1 MTGQEAVELIHQEA
15 WTGRKPGLSRTKDL
29 LGRVGNPHQKLK
41 YVHITGTNG
50 KGSTAAMVAS
60 VLDQAGLTVGL
71 YTSPHLWRF
80 HERFQV
86 NGVPIPDDTLGRIAE
101 RVIQAGKGMED
112 PATEFELMTVVGMLY
127 FLEAGCDIVVL
138 EVGLGG
144 RMDSTNVIPAP
155 EVAVI
160 TNIGLEHTRELGDTL
175 AQIATEKSG
184 ILKSGCDAV
193 LYHQSGEVEEVI
205 LAACRHQ
212 GIPLTLTNPEGLRVL
227 ESGRDGQT
235 FTYRD
240 RGAFHIS
247 LLGRYQLYNAATA
260 LEVAAAL
267 VRRGWKISEEAVR
280 QGLRATVW
288 PARMELTH
296 RNPDVLLD
304 GGHNPQCMGALR
316 RALKELYPNRK
327 IFFLTGVL
335 SDKDYP
341 SMLGEILPL
350 SKQFVTVT
358 PDSDR
363 ALSAEDLAQYL
374 RQAGAEAQPCGSV
387 SEGIQTVLD
396 LAQPNDVVCVCG
408 SLYMIGEARHALG
421 LC

>member
-1 MTGQEAVELIHQEA
+1 MTGQEAVELIRQEA
-15 WTGRKPGLSRTKDL
+15 WTGRKPGLSRTREL
-29 LGRVGNPHQKLK
+29 LKRVGDPHQKLK

-60 VLDQAGLTVGL
+60 VLAQAGLTVGL
-71 YTSPHLWRF
+71 YTSPHLWSF

-86 NGVPIPDDTLGRIAE
+86 NGVPISDDALGRIAE
-101 RVIQAGKGMED
+101 RVIQAGRGMED
-112 PATEFELMTVVGMLY
+112 PATEFELMTAVGMLY
-127 FLEAGCDIVVL
+127 FL

-184 ILKSGCDAV
+184 ILKPGCDAV
-193 LYHQSGEVEEVI
+193 LYHQSGEVEKVVSD
-205 LAACRHQ
+205 ACRRQ
-212 GIPLTLTNPEGLRVL
+212 GIPLTLTDPEGLRVL
-227 ESGRDGQT
+227 GSGREGQT

-240 RGAFHIS
+240 WGTFHIS

-260 LEVAAAL
+260 MEVVAAL
-267 VRRGWKISEEAVR
+267 VRRGWRISEEAVTR
-280 QGLRATVW
+280 GLRAAVW
-288 PARMELTH
+288 PARMELVR
-296 RNPDVLLD
+296 RNPDMILD

-316 RALKELYPNRK
+316 RALEELYPNRK
-327 IFFLTGVL
+327 ILFMTGVL

-341 SMLGEILPL
+341 SMLGELLPL
-350 SKQFVTVT
+350 SKGFVTIT

-363 ALSAEDLAQYL
+363 ALSAGELAQYL

-387 SEGIQTVLD
+387 SEGIRTVLD
-396 LAQPNDVVCVCG
+396 LAQPDDVVCVCG

>member
-1 MTGQEAVELIHQEA
+1 MTGQEAVELIRQEA
-15 WTGRKPGLSRTKDL
+15 WTGRKPGLSRTREL
-29 LGRVGNPHQKLK
+29 LKRVGDPHQKLK

-60 VLDQAGLTVGL
+60 VLAQAGLTVGL
-71 YTSPHLWRF
+71 YTSPHLWSF

-86 NGVPIPDDTLGRIAE
+86 NGVPISDDALGRIAE
-101 RVIQAGKGMED
+101 RVIQAGRGMED
-112 PATEFELMTVVGMLY
+112 PATEFELMTAVGMLY
-127 FLEAGCDIVVL
+127 FLEAGCDLVVL

-184 ILKSGCDAV
+184 ILKPGCDAV
-193 LYHQSGEVEEVI
+193 LYHQSGEVEKVVSD
-205 LAACRHQ
+205 ACRRQ
-212 GIPLTLTNPEGLRVL
+212 GIPLTLTDPEGLRVL
-227 ESGRDGQT
+227 GSGREGQT

-240 RGAFHIS
+240 WGTFHIS
-247 LLGRYQLYNAATA
+247 LLGRYKLYNAATA
-260 LEVAAAL
+260 LEVVAAL
-267 VRRGWKISEEAVR
+267 VRRGWRISEEAVTR
-280 QGLRATVW
+280 GLRAAVW
-288 PARMELTH
+288 PARMELVR
-296 RNPDVLLD
+296 RNPDMILD

-316 RALKELYPNRK
+316 RALEELYPNRK
-327 IFFLTGVL
+327 ILFMTGVL

-341 SMLGEILPL
+341 SMLGELLPL
-350 SKQFVTVT
+350 SKGFVTIT

-363 ALSAEDLAQYL
+363 ALSAGELAQYL

-387 SEGIQTVLD
+387 SEGIRTVLD
-396 LAQPNDVVCVCG
+396 GAAG
-408 SLYMIGEARHALG
+408 
-421 LC
+421 

>member
-1 MTGQEAVELIHQEA
+1 MTGQEAVELIRQEA
-15 WTGRKPGLSRTKDL
+15 WTGRKPGLSRTREL
-29 LGRVGNPHQKLK
+29 LKRVGDPHQKLK

-60 VLDQAGLTVGL
+60 VLAQAGLTVGL
-71 YTSPHLWRF
+71 YTSPHLWSF

-86 NGVPIPDDTLGRIAE
+86 NGVPISDDALGRIAE
-101 RVIQAGKGMED
+101 RVIQAGRGMED
-112 PATEFELMTVVGMLY
+112 PATEFELMTAVGMLY
-127 FLEAGCDIVVL
+127 FLEAGCDLVVL

-184 ILKSGCDAV
+184 ILKPGCDAV
-193 LYHQSGEVEEVI
+193 LYHQSGEVEKVVSD
-205 LAACRHQ
+205 ACRRQ
-212 GIPLTLTNPEGLRVL
+212 GIPLTLTDPEGLRVL
-227 ESGRDGQT
+227 GSGREGQT

-240 RGAFHIS
+240 WGTFHIS

-260 LEVAAAL
+260 LEVVAAL
-267 VRRGWKISEEAVR
+267 VRRGWRISEEAVTR
-280 QGLRATVW
+280 GLRAAVW
-288 PARMELTH
+288 PARMELVR
-296 RNPDVLLD
+296 RNPDMILD

-316 RALKELYPNRK
+316 RALEELYPNRK
-327 IFFLTGVL
+327 ILFMTGVL

-341 SMLGEILPL
+341 SMLGELLPL
-350 SKQFVTVT
+350 SKGFVTIT
-358 PDSDR
+358 PDS
-363 ALSAEDLAQYL
+363 ALSAGELAQYL

-387 SEGIQTVLD
+387 SEGIRTVLD
-396 LAQPNDVVCVCG
+396 LAQPDDVVCVCG

>member
-1 MTGQEAVELIHQEA
+1 MTGQEAVELIRQEA
-15 WTGRKPGLSRTKDL
+15 WTGRKPGLSRTREL
-29 LGRVGNPHQKLK
+29 LKRVGDPHQKLK

-60 VLDQAGLTVGL
+60 VLAQAGLTVGL
-71 YTSPHLWRF
+71 YTSPHLWSF

-86 NGVPIPDDTLGRIAE
+86 NGVPISDDALGRIAE
-101 RVIQAGKGMED
+101 RVIQAGRGMED
-112 PATEFELMTVVGMLY
+112 PATEFELMTAVGMLY
-127 FLEAGCDIVVL
+127 FLEAGCDLVVL

-184 ILKSGCDAV
+184 ILKPGCDAV
-193 LYHQSGEVEEVI
+193 LYHQSGEVEKVVSD
-205 LAACRHQ
+205 ACRRQ
-212 GIPLTLTNPEGLRVL
+212 GIPLTLTDPEGLRVL
-227 ESGRDGQT
+227 GSGREGQT

-240 RGAFHIS
+240 WGTFHIS

-260 LEVAAAL
+260 LEVVAAL
-267 VRRGWKISEEAVR
+267 VRRGWRISEEAVTR
-280 QGLRATVW
+280 GLRAAVW
-288 PARMELTH
+288 PAHMELVR
-296 RNPDVLLD
+296 RNPDMILD

-316 RALKELYPNRK
+316 RALEELYPNRK
-327 IFFLTGVL
+327 ILFMTGVL

-341 SMLGEILPL
+341 SMLGELLPL
-350 SKQFVTVT
+350 SKGFVTIT

-363 ALSAEDLAQYL
+363 ALSAGELAQYL

-387 SEGIQTVLD
+387 SEGIRTVLD
-396 LAQPNDVVCVCG
+396 LAQPDDVVCVCG

>member
-1 MTGQEAVELIHQEA
+1 MTGQEAVELIRQEA
-15 WTGRKPGLSRTKDL
+15 WTGRKPGLSRTREL
-29 LGRVGNPHQKLK
+29 LKRVGDPHQKLK

-60 VLDQAGLTVGL
+60 VLAQAGLTVGL
-71 YTSPHLWRF
+71 YTSPHLWSF

-86 NGVPIPDDTLGRIAE
+86 NGVPISDDALGRIAE
-101 RVIQAGKGMED
+101 RVIQAGRGMED
-112 PATEFELMTVVGMLY
+112 PATEFELMTAVGMLY
-127 FLEAGCDIVVL
+127 FLEAGCDLVVL

-184 ILKSGCDAV
+184 ILKPGCDAV
-193 LYHQSGEVEEVI
+193 LYHQSGEVEKVVSD
-205 LAACRHQ
+205 ACRRQ
-212 GIPLTLTNPEGLRVL
+212 GIPLTLTDPEGLRVL
-227 ESGRDGQT
+227 GSGREGQT

-240 RGAFHIS
+240 WGTFHIS

-260 LEVAAAL
+260 LEVVAAL
-267 VRRGWKISEEAVR
+267 VRRGWRISEEAVTR
-280 QGLRATVW
+280 GLRAAVW
-288 PARMELTH
+288 PARMELV
-296 RNPDVLLD
+296 RRKPDMILD

-316 RALKELYPNRK
+316 RALEELYPNRK
-327 IFFLTGVL
+327 ILFMTGVL

-341 SMLGEILPL
+341 SMLGELLPL
-350 SKQFVTVT
+350 SKGFVTIT

-363 ALSAEDLAQYL
+363 ALSAGELAQYL

-387 SEGIQTVLD
+387 SEGIRTVLD
-396 LAQPNDVVCVCG
+396 LAQPDDVVCVCG

>member
-1 MTGQEAVELIHQEA
+1 MTGQEAVELIRQEA
-15 WTGRKPGLSRTKDL
+15 WTGRKPGLSRTREL
-29 LGRVGNPHQKLK
+29 LKRVGNPHQKLK

-112 PATEFELMTVVGMLY
+112 PATEFELMTVVGVLY

-280 QGLRATVW
+280 QGLRAAVW
-288 PARMELTH
+288 PARMELAR

-316 RALKELYPNRK
+316 RSLEELYPNRK

-341 SMLGEILPL
+341 SMLGELLPL
-350 SKQFVTVT
+350 SKQFVTIT

-363 ALSAEDLAQYL
+363 ALSAGELAQYL

>member
-1 MTGQEAVELIHQEA
+1 MTGQEAVELIRQEA
-15 WTGRKPGLSRTKDL
+15 WTGRKPGLSRTREL
-29 LGRVGNPHQKLK
+29 LKRVGDPHQKLK

-60 VLDQAGLTVGL
+60 VLAQAGLTVGL
-71 YTSPHLWRF
+71 YTSPHLWSF

-86 NGVPIPDDTLGRIAE
+86 NGVPISDDALGRIAE
-101 RVIQAGKGMED
+101 RVIQAGRGMED
-112 PATEFELMTVVGMLY
+112 PATEFELMTAVGMLY
-127 FLEAGCDIVVL
+127 FLEAGCDLVVL

-144 RMDSTNVIPAP
+144 RMDSTNVITAP

-184 ILKSGCDAV
+184 ILKPGCDAV
-193 LYHQSGEVEEVI
+193 LYHQSGEVEKVVSD
-205 LAACRHQ
+205 ACRRQ
-212 GIPLTLTNPEGLRVL
+212 GIPLTLTDPEGLRVL
-227 ESGRDGQT
+227 GSGREGQT

-240 RGAFHIS
+240 WGTFHIS

-260 LEVAAAL
+260 LEVVAAL
-267 VRRGWKISEEAVR
+267 VRRGWRISEEAVTR
-280 QGLRATVW
+280 GLRAAVW
-288 PARMELTH
+288 PARMELVR
-296 RNPDVLLD
+296 RNPDMILD

-316 RALKELYPNRK
+316 RALEELYPNRK
-327 IFFLTGVL
+327 ILFMTGVL

-341 SMLGEILPL
+341 SMLGELLPL
-350 SKQFVTVT
+350 SKGFVTIT

-363 ALSAEDLAQYL
+363 ALSAGELAQYL

-387 SEGIQTVLD
+387 SEGIRTVLD
-396 LAQPNDVVCVCG
+396 LAQPDDVVCVCG

>member
-1 MTGQEAVELIHQEA
+1 MTGQEAVELIRQEA
-15 WTGRKPGLSRTKDL
+15 WTGRKPGLSRTREL
-29 LGRVGNPHQKLK
+29 LKRVGDPHQKLK

-60 VLDQAGLTVGL
+60 VLAQAGLTVGL
-71 YTSPHLWRF
+71 YTSPHLWSF

-86 NGVPIPDDTLGRIAE
+86 NGVPISDDALGRIAE
-101 RVIQAGKGMED
+101 RVIQAGRGMED
-112 PATEFELMTVVGMLY
+112 PATEFELMTAVGMLY
-127 FLEAGCDIVVL
+127 FLEAGCDLVVL

-184 ILKSGCDAV
+184 ILKPGCDAV
-193 LYHQSGEVEEVI
+193 LYHQSGEVEKVVSD
-205 LAACRHQ
+205 ACRRQ
-212 GIPLTLTNPEGLRVL
+212 GIPLTLTDPEGLRVL
-227 ESGRDGQT
+227 GSGREGQT

-240 RGAFHIS
+240 WGTFHIS

-260 LEVAAAL
+260 LEVVAAL
-267 VRRGWKISEEAVR
+267 VRRGWRISEEAVTR
-280 QGLRATVW
+280 GLRAAVW
-288 PARMELTH
+288 PARMELVR
-296 RNPDVLLD
+296 RNPDMILD

-316 RALKELYPNRK
+316 RALEELYPNRK
-327 IFFLTGVL
+327 ILFMTGVL

-341 SMLGEILPL
+341 SMLGELLPL
-350 SKQFVTVT
+350 SKGFVTIT

-363 ALSAEDLAQYL
+363 ALSAGELAQYL
-374 RQAGAEAQPCGSV
+374 PV
-387 SEGIQTVLD
+387 SYTHLT
-396 LAQPNDVVCVCG
+396 LPTT
-408 SLYMIGEARHALG
+408 
-421 LC
+421 

>member
-1 MTGQEAVELIHQEA
+1 MTGQEAVELIRREA
-15 WTGRKPGLSRTKDL
+15 WTGRKPGLSRTREL
-29 LGRVGNPHQKLK
+29 LKRVGDPHQKLN

-60 VLDQAGLTVGL
+60 VLAQAGLTVGL
-71 YTSPHLWRF
+71 YTSPHLWSF

-86 NGVPIPDDTLGRIAE
+86 NGVPISDDALGRIAE
-101 RVIQAGKGMED
+101 RVIQAGRGMED
-112 PATEFELMTVVGMLY
+112 PATEFELMTAVGMLY
-127 FLEAGCDIVVL
+127 FLEAGCDLVVL

-184 ILKSGCDAV
+184 ILKPGCDAV
-193 LYHQSGEVEEVI
+193 LYHQSGEVEKIVSE
-205 LAACRHQ
+205 ACRRQ
-212 GIPLTLTNPEGLRVL
+212 GIPLTLTDPEGLRVL
-227 ESGRDGQT
+227 GSGREGQT

-240 RGAFHIS
+240 WGTFHIS

-260 LEVAAAL
+260 LEVVAAL
-267 VRRGWKISEEAVR
+267 VRRGWRISEEAVTR
-280 QGLRATVW
+280 GLRAAVW
-288 PARMELTH
+288 PARMELV
-296 RNPDVLLD
+296 RRDPDVILD

-316 RALKELYPNRK
+316 RALEELYPNRK
-327 IFFLTGVL
+327 ILFMTGVL

-341 SMLGEILPL
+341 SMLGELLPL
-350 SKQFVTVT
+350 SKGFVTIT

-363 ALSAEDLAQYL
+363 ALSAGELARYL

-387 SEGIQTVLD
+387 SEGIRTVLD
-396 LAQPNDVVCVCG
+396 LAQPDDVVCVCG

>member
-1 MTGQEAVELIHQEA
+1 MTGQEAVELIRQEA
-15 WTGRKPGLSRTKDL
+15 WTGRKPGLSRTREL
-29 LGRVGNPHQKLK
+29 LKRVGNPHQKLK

-260 LEVAAAL
+260 WC
-267 VRRGWKISEEAVR
+267 GEAGRFQRKLCDKGCGR
-280 QGLRATVW
+280 QFGRPAWNWLAGIRTCSWTGDITPSVW
-288 PARMELTH
+288 
-296 RNPDVLLD
+296 
-304 GGHNPQCMGALR
+304 
-316 RALKELYPNRK
+316 
-327 IFFLTGVL
+327 
-335 SDKDYP
+335 
-341 SMLGEILPL
+341 
-350 SKQFVTVT
+350 
-358 PDSDR
+358 
-363 ALSAEDLAQYL
+363 ALSGVPW
-374 RQAGAEAQPCGSV
+374 RNCT
-387 SEGIQTVLD
+387 QT
-396 LAQPNDVVCVCG
+396 G
-408 SLYMIGEARHALG
+408 RSSS
-421 LC
+421 

>member
-1 MTGQEAVELIHQEA
+1 MTGLEAVELIHQEA
-15 WTGRKPGLSRTKDL
+15 WTGRKPGLSRTKEL

-127 FLEAGCDIVVL
+127 FLEAGCDLVVL

-193 LYHQSGEVEEVI
+193 LYHQSSEVEEVI

-212 GIPLTLTNPEGLRVL
+212 GIPLTLTDPEGLRVL
-227 ESGRDGQT
+227 GSGREGQT

-240 RGAFHIS
+240 WGTFHIS

-260 LEVAAAL
+260 LEVVAAL

-280 QGLRATVW
+280 QGLREAVW
-288 PARMELTH
+288 PARMELAR

-316 RALKELYPNRK
+316 RSLEELYPNRK

-341 SMLGEILPL
+341 SMLGELLPL
-350 SKQFVTVT
+350 SKQFVTIT

-363 ALSAEDLAQYL
+363 ALSA
-374 RQAGAEAQPCGSV
+374 
-387 SEGIQTVLD
+387 
-396 LAQPNDVVCVCG
+396 
-408 SLYMIGEARHALG
+408 
-421 LC
+421 

>member
-1 MTGQEAVELIHQEA
+1 MTGQEAVELIRQEA
-15 WTGRKPGLSRTKDL
+15 WTGRKPGLSRTREL
-29 LGRVGNPHQKLK
+29 LKRVGNPHQKLK

-260 LEVAAAL
+260 LEVAERLEDFRGSCATRAA
-267 VRRGWKISEEAVR
+267 G
-280 QGLRATVW
+280 
-288 PARMELTH
+288 
-296 RNPDVLLD
+296 
-304 GGHNPQCMGALR
+304 
-316 RALKELYPNRK
+316 
-327 IFFLTGVL
+327 
-335 SDKDYP
+335 
-341 SMLGEILPL
+341 
-350 SKQFVTVT
+350 
-358 PDSDR
+358 
-363 ALSAEDLAQYL
+363 
-374 RQAGAEAQPCGSV
+374 
-387 SEGIQTVLD
+387 
-396 LAQPNDVVCVCG
+396 G
-408 SLYMIGEARHALG
+408 SLAGPHGTGSPESGRAPGRG
-421 LC
+421 T